1 MQASAAGPA
10 GSGTQ
15 DETDDDA
22 DSFIASLLARDEAL
36 RKAQQE
42 EIARISEA
50 RRKKWDLVEED
61 DEDEEEE
68 TVEMVDLDA

>member
-1 MQASAAGPA
+1 
-10 GSGTQ
+10 
-15 DETDDDA
+15 
-22 DSFIASLLARDEAL
+22 LLARDEVL

-42 EIARISEA
+42 EVARISEA
-50 RRKKWDLVEED
+50 RRKKWDLIEDD